1 MKKHAWLI
9 LCIIALVAGLALAT
23 TNMVTADP
31 IEQQRI
37 AAIEAA
43 RKSVFPAATSF
54 SELVLEADSEFDSI
68 TLAKSG
74 TETLGYILQNTVGGY
89 GGPIEIILGVDMQ
102 GVINGITVGG
112 SKFAETAGLG
122 TKVKEPAFTDQFVGL
137 SVMPEMDVNVDTI
150 SGTTVSSSA
159 VINGVIAC
167 YQRWQVL
174 IDNPLPEATAV
185 PQ

>member
-23 TNMVTADP
+23 TNLVTAGP

-43 RKSVFPAATSF
+43 RKAVFPAATSF
-54 SELVLEADSEFDSI
+54 SELVLEAGSDFDSI
-68 TLAKSG
+68 TLAK
-74 TETLGYILQNTVGGY
+74 TETDTLGYILQISVGGY

-137 SVMPEMDVNVDTI
+137 SVMPVMNENVDTI
-150 SGTTVSSSA
+150 SGTTISSSA

-167 YQRWQVL
+167 YQEWQSL
-174 IDNPLPEATAV
+174 MENPLPEATAA
-185 PQ
+185 PL